1 MNRNPILDPTLQE
14 ILQVIK
20 PTRADWD
27 TRITVIDQLR
37 NVLQSVESL
46 RGATVQPFGSFVSNL
61 FTRWGD
67 LDISVDLFS
76 GSSILFTGKKQKQTL
91 LGQLLR
97 AMRASGLWYRL
108 QFVIHARVPILKVVS
123 GHQRISCDI
132 SIDNLE
138 GLLKSRFLFWISEID
153 GRFRDLVLL
162 VKEWA
167 KTHDINNPKNG
178 TFNSYSLSLLVI
190 FHLQTCVPAILPP
203 LGEIYPRSAVDDL
216 KGVRKTAEESIAQ
229 LSAANIARFKSGSSR
244 SVNRSS
250 LSELLVSFFA
260 KFSDINLKAGEL
272 GVCTFTGRWENI
284 SNNTRWL
291 PKTYSLFV
299 EDPFEQPENAARSVS
314 RKNLDRIAQVFEMTS
329 RRLASE
335 SNRNSIVGV
344 LTAPHISESLLRT
357 TTSLLQNHHHHH
369 HANGVR
375 NPHNQARP
383 WNHQMQ
389 QQNWSQ
395 SNNTI
400 QNPPYW
406 PAPAGPRP
414 HRPQQ
419 NWSQNNPRNMQGQA
433 TPFRGQRPV
442 VMTQTQTPQQQQ
454 KSQYKNGK
462 QPMMSNAPSGSSQ
475 SQVHI
480 GKPPGHI
487 NGVSFARPGAPIS
500 QSQRGQMWRPRS

>member
-1 MNRNPILDPTLQE
+1 MGITMNRNPVLDPTLQE
-14 ILQVIK
+14 ILQVVK

-27 TRITVIDQLR
+27 TRITVLDQLR
-37 NVLQSVESL
+37 DVLQSVESL

-76 GSSILFTGKKQKQTL
+76 GASILFTGKKQKQTL
-91 LGQLLR
+91 LAELLR

-167 KTHDINNPKNG
+167 KAHDINNPKNG

-216 KGVRKTAEESIAQ
+216 KGERKTAEESIAQ

-250 LSELLVSFFA
+250 LSELLISFFA
-260 KFSDINLKAGEL
+260 KFSDINLKATEL
-272 GVCTFTGRWENI
+272 GVCPFTGRWENI

-329 RRLASE
+329 RRLATD
-335 SNRNSIVGV
+335 SNRNSIIGV
-344 LTAPHISESLLRT
+344 LTAPHISQSLVGT
-357 TTSLLQNHHHHH
+357 ANVQNHHH
-369 HANGVR
+369 HANGSR
-375 NPHNQARP
+375 HPHNLQGQARP
-383 WNHQMQ
+383 WNNQM
-389 QQNWSQ
+389 QQNWSP
-395 SNNTI
+395 SNNI
-400 QNPPYW
+400 QNPPSW
-406 PAPAGPRP
+406 PGRARP
-414 HRPQQ
+414 RPQQ
-419 NWSQNNPRNMQGQA
+419 NWSSQNNPRNMQQEQA
-433 TPFRGQRPV
+433 PFRGQRPV
-442 VMTQTQTPQQQQ
+442 VMTQAQTQQQQQ

-462 QPMMSNAPSGSSQ
+462 QPMTNAPSGSSQ
-475 SQVHI
+475 SQGHI
-480 GKPPGHI
+480 GKPPGQV
-487 NGVSFARPGAPIS
+487 NGVRFTRPAGPIS
-500 QSQRGQMWRPRS
+500 QSQRGQMWRPRR

>member
-1 MNRNPILDPTLQE
+1 MNRNPVLDPTLQE

-91 LGQLLR
+91 LAQLLR

-108 QFVIHARVPILKVVS
+108 QFIIHARVPILKVVS

-167 KTHDINNPKNG
+167 KAHDINNPKNG

-229 LSAANIARFKSGSSR
+229 LSAANIARFKSGSTR
-244 SVNRSS
+244 SINRSS

-260 KFSDINLKAGEL
+260 KFSDINLKATEL
-272 GVCTFTGRWENI
+272 GVCPFTGRWENI

-314 RKNLDRIAQVFEMTS
+314 RKNLDRIAQLFEMTS
-329 RRLASE
+329 RRLASD

-344 LTAPHISESLLRT
+344 LTAPHISQSLVR
-357 TTSLLQNHHHHH
+357 TTSLLQNHHH

-375 NPHNQARP
+375 NPHNLNGQARP

-389 QQNWSQ
+389 QNWSQ
-395 SNNTI
+395 SNNI

-406 PAPAGPRP
+406 PGPARP
-414 HRPQQ
+414 RPQQ
-419 NWSQNNPRNMQGQA
+419 NWSQNNPRNMQGQ

-442 VMTQTQTPQQQQ
+442 ITQAQTQQQQQQQ

-462 QPMMSNAPSGSSQ
+462 QPMMNAPSGSSQ
-475 SQVHI
+475 SQ
-480 GKPPGHI
+480 GHI
-487 NGVSFARPGAPIS
+487 NGASVARPGAPIS
-500 QSQRGQMWRPRS
+500 QSQRGQMWRPRN

>member
-1 MNRNPILDPTLQE
+1 MSRNPFLDPTLQE

-27 TRITVIDQLR
+27 TRIGVIDQLR
-37 NVLQSVESL
+37 SVVQSVECL

-91 LGQLLR
+91 LGHLLR
-97 AMRASGLWYRL
+97 ALRANGLWYKL
-108 QFVIHARVPILKVVS
+108 QFVIHARVPILKIVS

-167 KTHDINNPKNG
+167 KAHNINDSKSG

-203 LGEIYPRSAVDDL
+203 LRDIYPKSAVDDL

-229 LSAANIARFKSGSSR
+229 VTAANIARFKSGTGKSA
-244 SVNRSS
+244 NRSS

-260 KFSDINLKAGEL
+260 KFSDINLKAQEL
-272 GVCTFTGRWENI
+272 GVCPFTGRWENI
-284 SNNTRWL
+284 STNTTWL

-299 EDPFEQPENAARSVS
+299 EDPFEQPQNAARSVS
-314 RKNLDRIAQVFEMTS
+314 RRNLDKIAQVFQITS
-329 RRLASE
+329 RSLASDCN
-335 SNRNSIVGV
+335 SNSIIAV
-344 LTAPHISESLLRT
+344 LTGQHIQQLLYRTISLH
-357 TTSLLQNHHHHH
+357 SQY
-369 HANGVR
+369 HANGTHNVR
-375 NPHNQARP
+375 NLHGQTRP
-383 WNHQMQ
+383 WNQQM
-389 QQNWSQ
+389 
-395 SNNTI
+395 
-400 QNPPYW
+400 
-406 PAPAGPRP
+406 
-414 HRPQQ
+414 QQ
-419 NWSQNNPRNMQGQA
+419 NWSQNYNTPNPPYWPPQQSWPQNNPRNLQRQPSLQGQA
-433 TPFRGQRPV
+433 WPV
-442 VMTQTQTPQQQQ
+442 ITQTQTQQ
-454 KSQYKNGK
+454 KSQNKNGNRPFK
-462 QPMMSNAPSGSSQ
+462 NTSAGSSQ
-475 SQVHI
+475 NQGHI
-480 GKPPGHI
+480 GKPSGHMS
-487 NGVSFARPGAPIS
+487 GVNSARPATIIP
-500 QSQRGQMWRPRS
+500 SQRGQMWRPRYEH

>member
-1 MNRNPILDPTLQE
+1 MNRNPVLDPTLQE
-14 ILQVIK
+14 ILQVVK

-27 TRITVIDQLR
+27 TRITVLDQLR
-37 NVLQSVESL
+37 DVLQSVESL

-76 GSSILFTGKKQKQTL
+76 GASILFTGKKQKQTL
-91 LGQLLR
+91 LAQLLR

-167 KTHDINNPKNG
+167 KAHDINNSKNR

-216 KGVRKTAEESIAQ
+216 KGERKTAEESIAQ

-260 KFSDINLKAGEL
+260 KFSDINLKATEL
-272 GVCTFTGRWENI
+272 GVCPFTGRWENI

-329 RRLASE
+329 HRLATD
-335 SNRNSIVGV
+335 SNRNSIIGV
-344 LTAPHISESLLRT
+344 LTAPHISESLVGT
-357 TTSLLQNHHHHH
+357 ANVQNHHH
-369 HANGVR
+369 HANGAR
-375 NPHNQARP
+375 HPHNLQGQARP
-383 WNHQMQ
+383 WNNQL

-395 SNNTI
+395 SNNI
-400 QNPPYW
+400 QNPPSW
-406 PAPAGPRP
+406 PGPARP
-414 HRPQQ
+414 RPQQ
-419 NWSQNNPRNMQGQA
+419 KWSSQNNPRNMRQGQA
-433 TPFRGQRPV
+433 PFRGQRPV
-442 VMTQTQTPQQQQ
+442 VMTEAQTQQQQQ

-462 QPMMSNAPSGSSQ
+462 QPMTNAPSGSSQ
-475 SQVHI
+475 SQGHI
-480 GKPPGHI
+480 GKPPGQV
-487 NGVSFARPGAPIS
+487 NGVRFTRPAGPIS
-500 QSQRGQMWRPRS
+500 QSQRGQMWRPRR

>member
-1 MNRNPILDPTLQE
+1 MNRNPVLDPTLQE

-27 TRITVIDQLR
+27 TRISVIDQLR
-37 NVLQSVESL
+37 STVQSVEGL

-76 GSSILFTGKKQKQTL
+76 GSSILFTGKKHKQTL
-91 LGQLLR
+91 LGMLLR
-97 AMRASGLWYRL
+97 ALRASGAWYRL
-108 QFVIHARVPILKVVS
+108 QFVIHARVPILKIVS

-167 KTHDINNPKNG
+167 KAHDINNPKNG

-229 LSAANIARFKSGSSR
+229 LSAANIARFKSGASR

-260 KFSDINLKAGEL
+260 KFSDINLKAREL
-272 GVCTFTGRWENI
+272 GVCPFNGRWENI

-314 RKNLDRIAQVFEMTS
+314 RKNLDRIAEVFEMTS
-329 RRLASE
+329 RRLASDC
-335 SNRNSIVGV
+335 NRDSIVV
-344 LTAPHISESLLRT
+344 ALTLPQISQSLCRT
-357 TTSLLQNHHHHH
+357 TSVHNHHG
-369 HANGVR
+369 NG
-375 NPHNQARP
+375 NAHNLRGHQSRP
-383 WNHQMQ
+383 WS
-389 QQNWSQ
+389 QQN
-395 SNNTI
+395 NI

-406 PAPAGPRP
+406 PAPARSRP
-414 HRPQQ
+414 PQQ
-419 NWSQNNPRNMQGQA
+419 NWSQHNTWYPQRQQTPIQGQ
-433 TPFRGQRPV
+433 T
-442 VMTQTQTPQQQQ
+442 TQAQSQQ
-454 KSQYKNGK
+454 KSQYKNGVR
-462 QPMMSNAPSGSSQ
+462 PVRTTSSAGSSQ
-475 SQVHI
+475 NQGHI
-480 GKPPGHI
+480 GKPSGQV
-487 NGVSFARPGAPIS
+487 NGVRPAAPIS
-500 QSQRGQMWRPRS
+500 QSQRGQMWRPRPS

>member
-1 MNRNPILDPTLQE
+1 MNRNPVLDPTLQE

-167 KTHDINNPKNG
+167 KAHDINNPKNG

-229 LSAANIARFKSGSSR
+229 LSAANIARFKAGSSR

-260 KFSDINLKAGEL
+260 KFSDINLKATEL
-272 GVCTFTGRWENI
+272 GVCPFTGRWENI

-314 RKNLDRIAQVFEMTS
+314 RKNLNRIAQVFEMTS
-329 RRLASE
+329 RRLASD

-344 LTAPHISESLLRT
+344 LTAPHISQSLVR
-357 TTSLLQNHHHHH
+357 TTSLQNHH

-375 NPHNQARP
+375 NPHNQSRP

-389 QQNWSQ
+389 QNWSQ
-395 SNNTI
+395 SNTI

-406 PAPAGPRP
+406 PAPPAWP
-414 HRPQQ
+414 RPQQ

-433 TPFRGQRPV
+433 PFRGQRPV
-442 VMTQTQTPQQQQ
+442 ITQTPTQQQQQ

-462 QPMMSNAPSGSSQ
+462 QPMANAPSGSSQ
-475 SQVHI
+475 SQGHI
-480 GKPPGHI
+480 GKPPGQT
-487 NGVSFARPGAPIS
+487 NGVSSARPGAPIS
-500 QSQRGQMWRPRS
+500 QSQRGQMWRPRT

>member
-1 MNRNPILDPTLQE
+1 MNRNPVLDPTLQE
-14 ILQVIK
+14 ILQVVK

-27 TRITVIDQLR
+27 TRISVLDQLR

-91 LGQLLR
+91 LAQLLR

-167 KTHDINNPKNG
+167 KAHDINNPKNG

-260 KFSDINLKAGEL
+260 KFSDINLKATEL
-272 GVCTFTGRWENI
+272 GVCPFTGRWENI

-329 RRLASE
+329 RRLATD
-335 SNRNSIVGV
+335 SNRNSIIGV
-344 LTAPHISESLLRT
+344 LTAPHISQSLVRT
-357 TTSLLQNHHHHH
+357 TNVQNHHH
-369 HANGVR
+369 HANGAR
-375 NPHNQARP
+375 HPHSPQGQARP

-389 QQNWSQ
+389 QNWSP
-395 SNNTI
+395 SNNI

-406 PAPAGPRP
+406 PGPARP
-414 HRPQQ
+414 RPQQ
-419 NWSQNNPRNMQGQA
+419 NWTSQNNPRNMQQGQA
-433 TPFRGQRPV
+433 PFQGQTRP
-442 VMTQTQTPQQQQ
+442 VMTQTQTQQQQQ

-462 QPMMSNAPSGSSQ
+462 QPMTNAPSGSSQ
-475 SQVHI
+475 SQGQI
-480 GKPPGHI
+480 GKPPGQV
-487 NGVSFARPGAPIS
+487 NGVSFARPAGPIS
-500 QSQRGQMWRPRS
+500 QSQRGQVWRPRG

>member
-14 ILQVIK
+14 ILQVVK

-27 TRITVIDQLR
+27 IRITVLDQLR

-123 GHQRISCDI
+123 GHHRISCDI

-167 KTHDINNPKNG
+167 KAHDINNPKNG

-229 LSAANIARFKSGSSR
+229 LSAANIARFKAGSSR

-260 KFSDINLKAGEL
+260 KFSDINLKATEL
-272 GVCTFTGRWENI
+272 GVCPFTGRWENI

-329 RRLASE
+329 RRLATD
-335 SNRNSIVGV
+335 SNRNSIIGV
-344 LTAPHISESLLRT
+344 LTAPHISQSLVRT
-357 TTSLLQNHHHHH
+357 TNLQNHHH

-375 NPHNQARP
+375 NNPHNLQGQARP
-383 WNHQMQ
+383 WNNQM

-395 SNNTI
+395 NNNI

-406 PAPAGPRP
+406 PGPARP
-414 HRPQQ
+414 RPQQ
-419 NWSQNNPRNMQGQA
+419 NWSPNNNARNMQGQA
-433 TPFRGQRPV
+433 PYRGQRPLI
-442 VMTQTQTPQQQQ
+442 TQTQTTPQQQQ

-462 QPMMSNAPSGSSQ
+462 QPMTNGPSGSSQ
-475 SQVHI
+475 NQ
-480 GKPPGHI
+480 GHI
-487 NGVSFARPGAPIS
+487 NGVSYASARPGAPIS
-500 QSQRGQMWRPRS
+500 QSQRGQMWRPRG

>member
-27 TRITVIDQLR
+27 TRINVIDQLR
-37 NVLQSVESL
+37 TVLQSLESL

-97 AMRASGLWYRL
+97 ALRASGFWYRL
-108 QFVIHARVPILKVVS
+108 QFVVHARVPILKVVS
-123 GHQRISCDI
+123 GHQKISCDI

-167 KTHDINNPKNG
+167 KAHNINNPKNG

-190 FHLQTCVPAILPP
+190 FHLQTCMPAILPP
-203 LGEIYPRSAVDDL
+203 LREIYPRSAVDDL

-229 LSAANIARFKSGSSR
+229 LSAANIARFKSGTSKP
-244 SVNRSS
+244 VNRSS
-250 LSELLVSFFA
+250 LSELLISFFA
-260 KFSDINLKAGEL
+260 KFSDINVKAQEL
-272 GVCTFTGRWENI
+272 GVCPFTGRWENI
-284 SNNTRWL
+284 SSNTAWL

-299 EDPFEQPENAARSVS
+299 EDPFEQPENSARSVS
-314 RKNLDRIAQVFEMTS
+314 RKNLDRIAQAFQMTCS
-329 RRLASE
+329 RLALNC
-335 SNRNSIVGV
+335 NRNSIIGV
-344 LTAPHISESLLRT
+344 LTEQHISQSLCRP
-357 TTSLLQNHHHHH
+357 SLPNHHHS
-369 HANGVR
+369 NGVH
-375 NPHNQARP
+375 NPRTPHGQSRP

-389 QQNWSQ
+389 QNWSQ
-395 SNNTI
+395 SYNV

-406 PAPAGPRP
+406 PGQARP
-414 HRPQQ
+414 RPQQ
-419 NWSQNNPRNMQGQA
+419 NWSGSQNYPRNLPVQPPVQGQSL
-433 TPFRGQRPV
+433 PV
-442 VMTQTQTPQQQQ
+442 ITQTQTQQ
-454 KSQYKNGK
+454 KNQYKNGK
-462 QPMMSNAPSGSSQ
+462 LPVKNTTAGSSQ
-475 SQVHI
+475 NQGRI
-480 GKPPGHI
+480 GKPPGQM
-487 NGVSFARPGAPIS
+487 NGVNFARPAPVS
-500 QSQRGQMWRPRS
+500 QWRPRAEK